1 MKPYSI
7 SLLEQGRIIKKA
19 EARANRILNERLN
32 ELAERLVREHI
43 DDEYLPKAQQSSFE
57 EALLDWLKKNGN

>member
-32 ELAERLVREHI
+32 ELAERLIRERI
-43 DDEYLPKAQQSSFE
+43 DDECLPKAQQSSFE

>member
-32 ELAERLVREHI
+32 ELAERLKRTLMRNA
-43 DDEYLPKAQQSSFE
+43 Y
-57 EALLDWLKKNGN
+57 